1 MFEGCVDI
9 FRPFDREGLQC
20 NACGSRRCFRR
31 MELSGTDCCISKD
44 RQSRNCGYRFSEKFD
59 LFPSQLR
66 KIEEYPSEIPSRTSE
81 VLSPSAGY
89 GIVFQADAN
98 DWNHVGS
105 FHRSPNR
112 IRTAGK
118 NDVAVEGDQLAGKFV
133 VTFEGAAGIAGLQ
146 HSVLAI
152 EIPGFA

>member
-1 MFEGCVDI
+1 MSG
-9 FRPFDREGLQC
+9 
-20 NACGSRRCFRR
+20 
-31 MELSGTDCCISKD
+31 ELSTI
-44 RQSRNCGYRFSEKFD
+44 
-59 LFPSQLR
+59 
-66 KIEEYPSEIPSRTSE
+66 IPFTCSRTACSKAA
-81 VLSPSAGY
+81 STSSARLIGRECSVMP
-89 GIVFQADAN
+89 GIVFQVDAN

-105 FHRSPNR
+105 FHRGPNR

-133 VTFEGAAGIAGLQ
+133 VTFEGAAGIADLQ